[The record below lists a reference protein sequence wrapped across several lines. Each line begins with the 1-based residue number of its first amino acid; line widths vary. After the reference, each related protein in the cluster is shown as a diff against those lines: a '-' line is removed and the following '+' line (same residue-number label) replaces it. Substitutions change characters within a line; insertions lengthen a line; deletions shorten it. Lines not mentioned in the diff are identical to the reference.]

1 MAHPKPRLL
10 VSQCIE
16 FKSCRWNG
24 LRISSDLVKL
34 LKPFV
39 EFVPVCP
46 EMAIGLGVPRH
57 PIRIVETPDEGQRLL
72 QPASGIDC
80 TESMRT
86 FADRHLDNVGPL
98 DGAILKSRSP
108 SCGVKDVRVYPPNPK
123 ATPEN
128 KGVGVFAQQVKRRF
142 PDLAIEDEGRLTNFA
157 IREHFLTR
165 VFTVASFRRLEAD
178 GSMGALVR
186 FHAQHKFLL
195 MAHSEA
201 SMRDLGRIVANHD
214 KLDAAAVYS
223 AYGAELRAGLAAPA
237 RVGPSINVLQHL
249 FGFFSQDLS
258 AAERDYFLESVDDY
272 RAARVPLS
280 VPVSVLRAWVIR
292 FGNEYLLE
300 QALFDPYPED
310 LIQITDSGKGRDL
323 R

>member
-1 MAHPKPRLL
+1 MTHPKPRLL
-10 VSQCIE
+10 LSQCIE

-39 EFVPVCP
+39 EFIPVCP
-46 EMAIGLGVPRH
+46 EVEIGLGVPRD
-57 PIRIVETPDEGQRLL
+57 PIRIVDTVDQGQRLL

-80 TESMRT
+80 TESMQA
-86 FADRHLDNVGPL
+86 FANRYLDDVGPL

-128 KGVGVFAQQVKRRF
+128 KGVGLFAQQVSRRF
-142 PDLAIEDEGRLTNFA
+142 PDLALEDEGRLTNFA

-165 VFTVASFRRLEAD
+165 VFTIASFRRLEAD

-186 FHAQHKFLL
+186 FQAQHKFLL

-214 KLDAAAVYS
+214 KLDAAAVYA
-223 AYGAELRAGLAAPA
+223 AYGAELRAGLQAPA

-258 AAERDYFLESVDDY
+258 AAERDYFLDSLDDY
-272 RAARVPLS
+272 RAARVPMS
-280 VPVSVLRAWVIR
+280 VPVSLLRAWVIR
-292 FGNEYLLE
+292 FGNEYLQE
-300 QALFDPYPED
+300 QALFDPYPEE